1 MTGTSEVQ
9 PPQAAGDG
17 SGHSARRSRPLL
29 WVGLGAIAVLF
40 ALTAGLPLIA
50 VPVATVPDAATRLQL
65 QNGIR
70 TTLLQGIGG
79 LVVLLG
85 AYLTW
90 RQLDLSR
97 RQLRHSLDAST
108 AQLELSRQ
116 GQITEQFSRA
126 TDQLGHDRPGVRVAA
141 IYTLERIASMSPEL
155 RESIHQLLSAYVR
168 AESPWTHHD
177 PITLTA
183 IEPDPQCTPATLPV
197 LKVRAPDVQA
207 AMHVLTRHANIPQ
220 GIIDLQGGVDLRAA
234 NLNGANLR
242 QANLGRGSLVG
253 AELIKADLSDAWLR
267 RVSFRGAWLID
278 ANLRGAVLQ
287 DADLRGTDLTG
298 ADLSGADLSRATFDE
313 NTKWPGGF
321 DWRAAGALR
330 ISNGHQQ
337 TAFIP

>member
-1 MTGTSEVQ
+1 MNKGQ
-9 PPQAAGDG
+9 PPQASGAGSVVSAPRSG
-17 SGHSARRSRPLL
+17 SLIWLVAGVAAVFLAL
-29 WVGLGAIAVLF
+29 IA
-40 ALTAGLPLIA
+40 ALPVIA
-50 VPVATVPDAATRLQL
+50 VPVTTVPDAATRLQL
-65 QNGIR
+65 QNDVR

-90 RQLDLSR
+90 RQLDISR

-141 IYTLERIASMSPEL
+141 IYTLEQIASMSPEL
-155 RESIHQLLSAYVR
+155 RDSIHQLLSAYVR
-168 AESPWTHHD
+168 AESPWSHHD
-177 PITLTA
+177 PVTLTA
-183 IEPDPQCTPATLPV
+183 IEPDLESTPATLPM

-207 AMHVLTRHANIPQ
+207 AMQVLTRGANITTEV
-220 GIIDLQGGVDLRAA
+220 IDLQGGVDLRAA
-234 NLNGANLR
+234 HLNGANLR
-242 QANLGRGSLVG
+242 RANLGRGTFVG

-278 ANLRGAVLQ
+278 ANLRGAILQ

-298 ADLSGADLSRATFDE
+298 ADLSSADVRRATFDE
-313 NTKWPGGF
+313 STKWPSGF
-321 DWRAAGALR
+321 DWQAAGAIR
-330 ISNGHQQ
+330 TPKGHQES
-337 TAFIP
+337 TFIR